1 MVDNVAEED
10 DARLVPAPCPQT
22 FHRGRGCRPGEPS
35 RVAPIGPTSDFP
47 FRPTIRRIYG
57 FVETQPTRS
66 SGASS
71 PRRWQGGSSRTPIPT
86 ISPSC
91 PSTEDSLEAQ
101 GTRWPLC
108 GAVPAGD
115 SRGCVS
121 PRACRQPR
129 GGGWEPPAE
138 PVDAGL
144 GMLPG
149 TCHCKDHVYH
159 SGGMKPMWSLDLR

>member
-71 PRRWQGGSSRTPIPT
+71 SRRRRGGGRTPMPT

-91 PSTEDSLEAQ
+91 PSAEDSLEAQ
-101 GTRWPLC
+101 GTRWLLMW
-108 GAVPAGD
+108 
-115 SRGCVS
+115 SS
-121 PRACRQPR
+121 ACRRFPRLR
-129 GGGWEPPAE
+129 GGGWEPAC
-138 PVDAGL
+138 GTIRRRS

-159 SGGMKPMWSLDLR
+159 PCVPLGRDETYVEPGFKVNAWF